1 MPRTKKNVVEK
12 VEEEKVEVVN
22 TEETKTVTVKEDVI
36 VGVNPFKTV
45 YSRMSED
52 GQNGERLEVIKREH
66 DNRVILIKS
75 TEIVNGKVSVSIA
88 TTGEYI
94 GATTVDGIL
103 RVN

>member
-1 MPRTKKNVVEK
+1 MAKK

-22 TEETKTVTVKEDVI
+22 TEETKTVTIKEDII

-45 YSRMSED
+45 YSRMSEN
-52 GQNGERLEVIKREH
+52 GQNGEKLEVIKREH
-66 DNRVILIKS
+66 ENRVILIKS

>member
-1 MPRTKKNVVEK
+1 MAKEK
-12 VEEEKVEVVN
+12 VDKEVEIEVN
-22 TEETKTVTVKEDVI
+22 APQEDII

-45 YSRMSED
+45 YSRMSAD
-52 GQNGERLEVIKREH
+52 GQNGEKLEVIEREH
-66 DNRVILIKS
+66 DHRVILVKS

-94 GATTVDGIL
+94 GVSLRDGVV

>member
-1 MPRTKKNVVEK
+1 MAKK
-12 VEEEKVEVVN
+12 VEDEKVEVVN
-22 TEETKTVTVKEDVI
+22 TEETKTVTIKEDII

-45 YSRMSED
+45 YSRMSDD
-52 GQNGERLEVIKREH
+52 GQNGEKLEVIKREH
-66 DNRVILIKS
+66 DHRVILIKS

>member
-1 MPRTKKNVVEK
+1 MAKK

-22 TEETKTVTVKEDVI
+22 TEETKTVTPKEDII

-52 GQNGERLEVIKREH
+52 GQNGEKLEVIKREH
-66 DNRVILIKS
+66 DHRVILIKS

-94 GATTVDGIL
+94 GATTVDEVL
-103 RVN
+103 RIN

>member
-1 MPRTKKNVVEK
+1 MAKKVEDEK
-12 VEEEKVEVVN
+12 VEEV
-22 TEETKTVTVKEDVI
+22 KTDTPQEDII

-45 YSRMSED
+45 YSRMSTD
-52 GQNGERLEVIKREH
+52 GQNGEKLEVIEREH
-66 DNRVILIKS
+66 DHRVILVKS

-94 GATTVDGIL
+94 GVNFRDGIL

>member
-1 MPRTKKNVVEK
+1 MAK
-12 VEEEKVEVVN
+12 KVEVENVEITN
-22 TEETKTVTVKEDVI
+22 VEEVKTDTPQEDII

-45 YSRMSED
+45 YSKMSAD
-52 GQNGERLEVIKREH
+52 GQNGEKLEVIEREH
-66 DNRVILIKS
+66 DHRVILVKS

-94 GATTVDGIL
+94 GVGLKDGVL

>member
-1 MPRTKKNVVEK
+1 MAKK

-22 TEETKTVTVKEDVI
+22 TEEVKTVTPKEDII

-52 GQNGERLEVIKREH
+52 GQNGEKLEVIKREH
-66 DNRVILIKS
+66 DHRVILIKS

-94 GATTVDGIL
+94 GATTVDGVLKI
-103 RVN
+103 N

>member
-1 MPRTKKNVVEK
+1 MAKKVEDEK
-12 VEEEKVEVVN
+12 VEEV
-22 TEETKTVTVKEDVI
+22 KTDTPQEDII

-45 YSRMSED
+45 YSRMSTD
-52 GQNGERLEVIKREH
+52 GQNGEKLEVIEREH
-66 DNRVILIKS
+66 DHRVILVKS

-94 GATTVDGIL
+94 GVSLRDGIL

>member
-1 MPRTKKNVVEK
+1 MAKK

-22 TEETKTVTVKEDVI
+22 TEETKTVTIKEDII

-45 YSRMSED
+45 YSRMSEN
-52 GQNGERLEVIKREH
+52 GQNGEKLEVIKREH
-66 DNRVILIKS
+66 DHRVILIKS

>member
-1 MPRTKKNVVEK
+1 MAKK
-12 VEEEKVEVVN
+12 VEEEKVEVTN
-22 TEETKTVTVKEDVI
+22 TEETKTVTIKEDII

-52 GQNGERLEVIKREH
+52 GQNGEKLEVIKREH
-66 DNRVILIKS
+66 DHRVILIKS

-94 GATTVDGIL
+94 GATMVDGIL
-103 RVN
+103 KIN

>member
-1 MPRTKKNVVEK
+1 MAKEK
-12 VEEEKVEVVN
+12 VEKEVEVVN
-22 TEETKTVTVKEDVI
+22 TEETKTVIPKEDII

-52 GQNGERLEVIKREH
+52 GQNGEKLEVIKREH
-66 DNRVILIKS
+66 DHRVILIKS

-94 GATTVDGIL
+94 GATTVDGVL

>member
-1 MPRTKKNVVEK
+1 MAKK
-12 VEEEKVEVVN
+12 VEEEKVEVTN
-22 TEETKTVTVKEDVI
+22 TEETKTVTPKEDII

-52 GQNGERLEVIKREH
+52 GHNGEKLEVIKREH
-66 DNRVILIKS
+66 DHRVILIKS

-94 GATTVDGIL
+94 GATTVDGVL

>member
-1 MPRTKKNVVEK
+1 MAKK
-12 VEEEKVEVVN
+12 VEDENVEITNV
-22 TEETKTVTVKEDVI
+22 TETNIPQEDII

-45 YSRMSED
+45 YSRMSAD
-52 GQNGERLEVIKREH
+52 NQNGEKLEVIEREH
-66 DNRVILIKS
+66 DHRVILVKG

-94 GATTVDGIL
+94 GVNLRDGIL